1 MPPFFAVNYNC
12 GRREEGE
19 AQVAGKRAQRAG
31 RRLPRTI
38 AIDGPVA
45 SGKSAVGGLVA
56 GRLGYRF
63 LDTGAMYRALTWW
76 ALQNGVDPLDEAEL
90 GRLARETRMTVHP
103 APAGSGEHSGARVDG
118 RDATPFLRTPPVEA
132 NVSFVSRVPAVR
144 EVMVALQR
152 RIAGGRPLVM
162 AGRDIGTVVLP
173 EADLKVYLDA
183 SRRERG
189 RRRQEQLALKGEKAS
204 LDRVLKDL
212 AQRDAIDSGRE
223 ASPLRPAADAV
234 IVNTEGRSLE
244 ETVERVLAIA
254 GFVEGAEQ

>member
-1 MPPFFAVNYNC
+1 MPPFFAVNYNRS
-12 GRREEGE
+12 RREEGE
-19 AQVAGKRAQRAG
+19 AQVAGERAQQAG

-76 ALQNGVDPLDEAEL
+76 ALENGVDPLDEAAL
-90 GRLARETRMTVHP
+90 GRLAGETQMTVHA
-103 APAGSGEHSGARVDG
+103 APAGSGEHSGVRVDG
-118 RDATPFLRTPPVEA
+118 RDVTPFLRTPSVEA

-144 EVMVALQR
+144 EAMVALQR
-152 RIAGGRPLVM
+152 KLAAGEPLVM

-173 EADLKVYLDA
+173 DADLKVYLDA
-183 SRRERG
+183 SRQERG
-189 RRRQEQLALKGEKAS
+189 RRRQEQQALKGEKVS
-204 LDRVLKDL
+204 LEKVLEDL

-234 IVNTEGRSLE
+234 IVNTDGLSLE
-244 ETVERVLAIA
+244 ETVERVLATA
-254 GFVEGAEQ
+254 GFVEGADR